1 MKVLY
6 IGGTGQI
13 SFDCVHESVKAGHD
27 TWVFNRGNSNDG
39 LPPETRFLI
48 GDMHD
53 DDAYRQ
59 IVDEGFDVI
68 CQFRVFDVDAME
80 RDLRFFTGHCKQ
92 YVFISSASAYH
103 KPVGAFPITEDVP
116 LHNPF
121 WEYSRKKAA
130 CEERLAGQSDLP
142 WTIVRPSH
150 TSRDKLTTAM
160 GEGDLAARRMLAG
173 KPIVVPGDGTSL
185 WTITHSRDFAPPF
198 VKLLSND
205 RALGEA
211 FHLTSDH
218 AYPFDMIYAEIGR
231 ALGVEAELVH
241 VPSETLIRYHPGWEG
256 ALLGDKTY
264 TVMFDNRKIKG
275 VVGDFDCPTTLEGFM
290 RDVVAASRERIDGPG
305 GGGEGKM
312 DALFD
317 QIINDQRAL
326 GG

>member
-13 SFDCVHESVKAGHD
+13 SFDCVHESVRAGHE

-39 LPPETRFLI
+39 LPPETNFLV

-59 IVDEGFDVI
+59 IVDAGFDVI
-68 CQFRVFDVDAME
+68 CQFRVFDVETLE
-80 RDLRFFTGHCKQ
+80 RDLSFFTGHCGQ

-103 KPVGAFPITEDVP
+103 KPVTAFPITEDVP
-116 LHNPF
+116 LHNPH

-130 CEERLAGQSDLP
+130 CEARLAAQSDLP
-142 WTIVRPSH
+142 WTTVRPSH

-173 KPIVVPGDGTSL
+173 KPVVVPGDGSNL

-198 VKLLSND
+198 VKLLGND
-205 RALGEA
+205 GALGEA

-218 AYPFDMIYAEIGR
+218 AYPFDMIYAAIGR
-231 ALGVEAELVH
+231 ALGVQAELVH
-241 VPSETLIRYHPGWEG
+241 VPSETLIRYRPQWEG
-256 ALLGDKTY
+256 PLLGDKAY
-264 TVMFDNRKIKG
+264 TVMFDNSKIKS
-275 VVGDFDCPTTLEGFM
+275 VVGNFDCPTTLDLFM
-290 RDVVAASRERIDGPG
+290 VDVVSKSRERIDGPG
-305 GGGEGKM
+305 SDGDRELNTLL
-312 DALFD
+312 DR
-317 QIINDQRAL
+317 IISEQRAL
-326 GG
+326 GD